1 MCTMRP
7 QAPLPAR
14 WLGPWRGLLALLLVL
29 GTLGGCAV
37 LDEQQRKWIFQP
49 GTRSW
54 AGAGP
59 TDDMQDVWIDFRSAQ
74 AAEDVRLHGLWL
86 PQADPR
92 APMLLYLHGA
102 GWEVRSS
109 SPRLRRWH
117 ELGFT
122 VLAIDYRGFGQSSE
136 ALPSETLVAE
146 DAQAAWAWMARQRP
160 GAQRFVFGH
169 SLGAAIAVALA
180 ADVGDEAGL
189 IVEGSFPSI
198 LDVWGTWK
206 WGWVPVGPFLT
217 QRFDA
222 ASRIAQIGSPV
233 LVVHGSNDNL
243 VPPELGRRLYE
254 KAASPKRFELVEG
267 GSHHNTNSIG
277 QAQYRQA
284 LRELFGLAAPSS

>member
-1 MCTMRP
+1 MRVRSP
-7 QAPLPAR
+7 VR
-14 WLGPWRGLLALLLVL
+14 FGPGRLFLVLLLVL
-29 GTLGGCAV
+29 SALGGCAV

-54 AGAGP
+54 VGAGA
-59 TDDMQDVWIDFRSAQ
+59 TDDLQDVWIDFRSAETR
-74 AAEDVRLHGLWL
+74 EDVRLHGLWL
-86 PQADPR
+86 PQADAR
-92 APMLLYLHGA
+92 APLLL
-102 GWEVRSS
+102 
-109 SPRLRRWH
+109 
-117 ELGFT
+117 
-122 VLAIDYRGFGQSSE
+122 YRGFGQSTD

-146 DAQAAWAWMARQRP
+146 DAQAAWAWLARQRP
-160 GAQRFVFGH
+160 GAPRFVFGH

-222 ASRIAQIGSPV
+222 ASRIGQIGSPV
-233 LVVHGSNDNL
+233 LVVHGSDDDL
-243 VPPELGRRLYE
+243 IPPTLGRRLYE
-254 KAASPKRFELVEG
+254 RAASPKRFELVEG
-267 GSHHNTNSIG
+267 GSHHNTNSLG

-284 LRELFGLAAPSS
+284 LRELFGLAAPNS